1 MTRSAVGLSVSVSV
15 AELFP
20 DAGSVT
26 PAPTDAVAVLVSEPV
41 AAAETVPVT
50 TNVAVAPTGRSTE
63 ALMLPLPEAGQ
74 VAPPA
79 PEQVQV
85 APVNAAGNVSVTVD
99 PGAADGPAF
108 ETTIVYTATLPGT

>member
-1 MTRSAVGLSVSVSV
+1 MTRSAVGLRVSVSV
-15 AELFP
+15 AVLLPE
-20 DAGSVT
+20 AGSVT

-41 AAAETVPVT
+41 APAATVPVT
-50 TNVAVAPTGRSTE
+50 TKVAVAPTGRSTE

-79 PEQVQV
+79 TEQVQV
-85 APVNAAGNVSVTVD
+85 VPVNAAGNVSVTVE

-108 ETTIVYTATLPGT
+108 ATTIV